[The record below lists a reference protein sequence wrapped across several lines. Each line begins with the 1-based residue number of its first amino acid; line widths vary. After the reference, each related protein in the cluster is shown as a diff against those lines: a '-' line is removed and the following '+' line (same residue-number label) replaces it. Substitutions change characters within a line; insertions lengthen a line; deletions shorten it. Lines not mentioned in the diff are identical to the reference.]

1 MPYSLVDDEETR
13 HVFCDLWPKG
23 IMYICI
29 ESGLP
34 DRFHLCRFY
43 QLFLGLWEACY
54 RYSQASVQDREL
66 FERFLKGKVVPLGK
80 ADWILEK
87 MIKIGEFISLER
99 QGWITLR
106 HVFIFLSQHGRIKQP
121 WGVKVVRWLSRKLSD
136 SKS

>member
-1 MPYSLVDDEETR
+1 MPYSLVNDEETR
-13 HVFCDLWPKG
+13 HEFCDLWPKG

-34 DRFHLCRFY
+34 DRFICADFISFSLVCGKPVIDTAKQVSRIENF
-43 QLFLGLWEACY
+43 
-54 RYSQASVQDREL
+54 SSS
-66 FERFLKGKVVPLGK
+66 FLKGKVVPLGK

-106 HVFIFLSQHGRIKQP
+106 HLFIFLSQHGRIKQP
-121 WGVKVVRWLSRKLSD
+121 WGVKVVRWLSRRLSN
-136 SKS
+136 SGS

>member
-1 MPYSLVDDEETR
+1 
-13 HVFCDLWPKG
+13 
-23 IMYICI
+23 MYICI

-99 QGWITLR
+99 KGWITLR

-136 SKS
+136 SGS

>member
-1 MPYSLVDDEETR
+1 MQYSLVNDEETR

-43 QLFLGLWEACY
+43 RLFLGLWEACY

-66 FERFLKGKVVPLGK
+66 LERFLKGKVVPLGK

-106 HVFIFLSQHGRIKQP
+106 HVFIFSYHH
-121 WGVKVVRWLSRKLSD
+121 VSMEE
-136 SKS
+136 